1 MNKSLISFLLAL
13 CSCAAVA
20 ADPGH
25 PVTLWLAEGLS
36 NRVYLLGSMHML
48 RKQDH
53 PLPSVIDAAYG
64 DAETLFM
71 ELDMDDLD
79 PVAAQAM
86 IKMLGVIDDDRT
98 LRDLLGEDVYAQVAE
113 AAEALDIPLDMLA
126 KSEPWLA
133 AITIEQLALARVGFT
148 PLYGIEMYMSAKA
161 AQDGKTI
168 HGFET
173 VDEQLRL
180 LDGLSI
186 DAQRTLLMQVLVA
199 GRTIKSSMDEI
210 ISAWR
215 QGDVRY
221 LQDTLLAE
229 IAEDPDLYGTLITN
243 RNHRW
248 ADRISAL
255 LDDRDDYLIIVG
267 ALHLIGD
274 DGLPELL
281 AKRGIRVSQMREPG
295 DQP

>member
-1 MNKSLISFLLAL
+1 MTKFLVSILLAFGL
-13 CSCAAVA
+13 CATVA

-25 PVTLWLAEGLS
+25 PVTLWMAEGLS
-36 NRVYLLGSMHML
+36 NRVYLLGSIHML

-79 PVAAQAM
+79 PIAAQAT
-86 IKMLGVIDDDRT
+86 INMLGVIDDDRT
-98 LRDLLGEDVYAQVAE
+98 LRDLLGEEVYAKAAE
-113 AAEALDIPLDMLA
+113 AAKAIDIPLDMLA

-133 AITIEQLALARVGFT
+133 AITIEQLALARAGFT
-148 PLYGIEMYMSAKA
+148 PLYGIEMYMSNKA

-168 HGFET
+168 HGFES
-173 VDEQLRL
+173 VDEQLRF

-186 DAQRTLLMQVLVA
+186 DAQRTLLMQVLVT
-199 GRTIKSSMDEI
+199 GSTIESSMDEI

-215 QGDVRY
+215 HGDVRY

-229 IAEDPDLYGTLITN
+229 IAADPDLYQTLIAN
-243 RNHRW
+243 RNRRW
-248 ADRISAL
+248 ADRIGAL
-255 LDDRDDYLIIVG
+255 LNDRNDYLVIVG
-267 ALHLIGD
+267 ALHLVGD
-274 DGLPELL
+274 DGVPELL

>member
-1 MNKSLISFLLAL
+1 MLLAYF
-13 CSCAAVA
+13 SCAAVA
-20 ADPGH
+20 ADLGH
-25 PVTLWLAEGLS
+25 PVTLWMAEGLS
-36 NRVYLLGSMHML
+36 NRVYLLGSIHLL

-64 DAETLFM
+64 DAEILFM

-79 PVAAQAM
+79 PFAAQAT
-86 IKMLGVIDDDRT
+86 INMLGVIDDDRT
-98 LRDLLGEDVYAQVAE
+98 LRDLLGEDVYAQAAATAE
-113 AAEALDIPLDMLA
+113 AIDIPLDMLA

-133 AITIEQLALARVGFT
+133 AVTIEQLALARVGFT
-148 PLYGIEMYMSAKA
+148 PLYGIEMHMSAKA
-161 AQDGKTI
+161 ARDGKPI
-168 HGFET
+168 HGFES
-173 VDEQLRL
+173 VDEQLRF

-186 DAQRTLLMQVLVA
+186 DAQRTLLIQVLA
-199 GRTIKSSMDEI
+199 NASNIESSMDTM

-215 QGDVRY
+215 RGDVSY

-229 IAEDPDLYGTLITN
+229 IAQNPDLYQALVVN

-248 ADRISAL
+248 ADRIAAL
-255 LDDRDDYLIIVG
+255 LNDRDDYLIIVG
-267 ALHLIGD
+267 ALHLVGA

-281 AKRGIRVSQMREPG
+281 AKRGIQVSQMRESG

>member
-1 MNKSLISFLLAL
+1 MIKFLVSILLAF
-13 CSCAAVA
+13 CSCATVA
-20 ADPGH
+20 ADLGH
-25 PVTLWLAEGLS
+25 PVTLWMAEGLS
-36 NRVYLLGSMHML
+36 NRVYLLGSIHML

-53 PLPSVIDAAYG
+53 PLPSVIDAAYE

-79 PVAAQAM
+79 PVAAQAT
-86 IKMLGVIDDDRT
+86 INRLGVIDDDRT
-98 LRDLLGEDVYAQVAE
+98 LRDLLGEEVYAKAAE
-113 AAEALDIPLDMLA
+113 AAKAIDIPLDMLA

-148 PLYGIEMYMSAKA
+148 PLYGIEMYMSNKA

-168 HGFET
+168 HGFES
-173 VDEQLRL
+173 VDEQLRF

-186 DAQRTLLMQVLVA
+186 DAQRTLLMQVLVT
-199 GRTIKSSMDEI
+199 GSTIESSMDDI

-215 QGDVRY
+215 YGDVRY

-229 IAEDPDLYGTLITN
+229 IAADPDLYQTLIAN
-243 RNHRW
+243 RNRRW
-248 ADRISAL
+248 ADRIDAL
-255 LDDRDDYLIIVG
+255 LSDRDDYLIIVG
-267 ALHLIGD
+267 ALHLVGD
-274 DGLPELL
+274 DGVPELL
-281 AKRGIRVSQMREPG
+281 SKRGIRVSQMREPG

>member
-1 MNKSLISFLLAL
+1 MLLAL
-13 CSCAAVA
+13 FSCGAVA
-20 ADPGH
+20 ADLGH

-36 NRVYLLGSMHML
+36 NRVYLLGSIHLL

-64 DAETLFM
+64 DAETLIM

-79 PVAAQAM
+79 PIAAQAT
-86 IKMLGVIDDDRT
+86 INMLGVIDDDRT
-98 LRDLLGEDVYAQVAE
+98 LRDLLGEDVYAQAAETAE
-113 AAEALDIPLDMLA
+113 AIDIPLDMLA

-133 AITIEQLALARVGFT
+133 AIMIEQLALARVGFT
-148 PLYGIEMYMSAKA
+148 PLYGIEMHLSAKA
-161 AQDGKTI
+161 VQDGKTI
-168 HGFET
+168 HGFES
-173 VDEQLRL
+173 VDEQLRF

-186 DAQRTLLMQVLVA
+186 EAQRTLLVQVLA
-199 GRTIKSSMDEI
+199 AASSIESSMDAI

-215 QGDVRY
+215 QGDVGY

-229 IAEDPDLYGTLITN
+229 IAQNPDLYQTLVVN

-248 ADRISAL
+248 TDRIAAL
-255 LDDRDDYLIIVG
+255 LDDRDDYLIVVG
-267 ALHLIGD
+267 ALHLVGD
-274 DGLPELL
+274 DGVPELL
-281 AKRGIRVSQMREPG
+281 AKRGFQVSQMREPG